1 MRRGT
6 KHALTML
13 LCSFFMVSMLVA
25 CGGEGG
31 GGVSGPN
38 TNLQKPVEG
47 IGSRSNIN
55 AQDPLAGTWAIG
67 DHALTFGSDNTYSV
81 DFNHDGLPEVW
92 GRVARSG
99 NVMILTDSGGR
110 KSCINSADGQV
121 VDGIYTYDISGDTLT
136 FGLFHDPCRGRAGF
150 LGLTYTK
157 Q

>member
-1 MRRGT
+1 
-6 KHALTML
+6 
-13 LCSFFMVSMLVA
+13 MVSMLIA

-31 GGVSGPN
+31 GSVSGLDAIKLN
-38 TNLQKPVEG
+38 QVEG
-47 IGSRSNIN
+47 IGSHSNRD
-55 AQDPLAGTWAIG
+55 AQDPLAGTWAGG
-67 DHALTFGSDNTYSV
+67 DRTLTFESDNTYSA
-81 DFNHDGLPEVW
+81 DFNHDGHPEVW

-110 KSCINSADGQV
+110 SSCINSADGQA